1 MEDFDIGSI
10 VDGESEGDSIEI
22 ESPSGNPLTVLT
34 VDEADLY
41 NRMATRYQADN
52 AFTNIS
58 DLSELDRILAME
70 LMSYR
75 WAQWMIKGTD
85 YDNKPVDPRD
95 LQRYIESYSKE
106 IRGIKK
112 DLGMDKSSRD
122 KDKETSIAEY
132 LAKLSLR
139 AKEFGVVRN
148 EQAATAITLLKEL
161 QGIITLYDNS
171 TDHER
176 REFNCNIDDIL
187 EWIRGSFDKFDELDE
202 HLRKEQRLWIRTI

>member
-10 VDGESEGDSIEI
+10 VDGESDDESIQI
-22 ESPSGNPLTVLT
+22 ESPAGNPLTVLT
-34 VDEADLY
+34 EDEADIY
-41 NRMATRYQADN
+41 NRMASRYQADN
-52 AFTNIS
+52 AFTNVS
-58 DLSELDRILAME
+58 DLAELDRILAME

-85 YDNKPVDPRD
+85 YDGKPVDPRD
-95 LQRYIESYSKE
+95 LQRYIETYSKE

-112 DLGMDKSSRD
+112 DLGMDKASRD

-132 LAKLSLR
+132 LSKLSLR

-148 EQAATAITLLKEL
+148 EQAIRAITLLKEL

-176 REFNCNIDDIL
+176 REFNCNIEDIF
-187 EWIRGSFDKFDELDE
+187 EWIRNSFEEFDAIDE
-202 HLRKEQRLWIRTI
+202 SFRKEQKMWIRTI

>member
-10 VDGESEGDSIEI
+10 VDSDSEGESIEI
-22 ESPSGNPLTVLT
+22 ESPAGNPLTVLT
-34 VDEADLY
+34 TDEADLY

-85 YDNKPVDPRD
+85 YEGKPVDPRD
-95 LQRYIESYSKE
+95 LQRYIETYSKE
-106 IRGIKK
+106 IRGIKR

-132 LAKLSLR
+132 LSKLSLR

-148 EQAATAITLLKEL
+148 EQAARAITILKEL
-161 QGIITLYDNS
+161 QGVLTLYDNS

-176 REFNCNIDDIL
+176 REFNCNIEDIL
-187 EWIRGSFDKFDELDE
+187 EWIRSSFDEFDELDDA
-202 HLRKEQRLWIRTI
+202 LREEQRMWIRTI